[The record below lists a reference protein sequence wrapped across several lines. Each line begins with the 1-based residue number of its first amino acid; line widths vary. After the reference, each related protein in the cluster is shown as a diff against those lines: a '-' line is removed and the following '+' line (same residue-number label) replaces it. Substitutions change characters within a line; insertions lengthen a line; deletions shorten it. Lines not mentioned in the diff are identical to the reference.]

1 MAAALEANEI
11 RFPKEWAEDK
21 ENGVVVFNKG
31 EAGPSYA
38 VRSVPSEQG
47 PKLELLTK
55 QTDEN
60 TGEVRWMPSKTPCLD
75 FPERVIRE
83 VEFRQARIDKSWPLD
98 RTSGVLL
105 HKEGI
110 FAARHIE
117 GSNGKLELLK
127 KQKDEKGNPKWVTPK
142 KPCVGTPETVFREAT
157 RRLVRLG
164 LIREGKIMVPP
175 VFSPD
180 LKRDAE
186 GKLCAV
192 HVGGNFAVRQAGGGK
207 LELLTSQYDQ
217 KTDNWQW
224 KPAEQPFKAEPEKMY
239 VEISRRED
247 GIKMAKQGQV
257 APEKP
262 VEKAQQQTKRQTR
275 SAAKGKGR
283 EM

>member
-83 VEFRQARIDKSWPLD
+83 VEFRQARIGKSWTLD
-98 RTSGVLL
+98 GTSGVLL
-105 HKEGI
+105 HKEGT
-110 FAARHIE
+110 FAARLIE
-117 GSNGKLELLK
+117 GSNGKLELLT
-127 KQKDEKGNPKWVTPK
+127 KQKDSEGKLGWAPAK
-142 KPCVGTPETVFREAT
+142 KPCIGTPETVFREAA
-157 RRLVRLG
+157 RRQVILG
-164 LIREGKIMVPP
+164 AIREGKILPP
-175 VFSPD
+175 SFDPA
-180 LKRDAE
+180 LKRDAD

-192 HVGGNFAVRQAGGGK
+192 HLGGNFAIRSDNEGK
-207 LELLTSQYDQ
+207 LELLTPHYDQ
-217 KTDNWQW
+217 KMHNWQW

-239 VEISRRED
+239 AEISRREY